1 MWRSKRKTSDFGSE
15 IQAHIELET
24 DRLVEEGLSYEEA
37 RSAARRAFGNVTLA
51 QERFYEAGRWA
62 WWDRLRQDIGFCA
75 RMLRKSPAFTVV
87 AVGTMALGIGAATA
101 IFSVVNATLL
111 SPLPYPHAEELVSIQ
126 DDLPG
131 NGASDVG
138 LSQPEW
144 QDLQHSGIFQYSSPG
159 WYDENNLTGASQPAR
174 VSLTIVAPDY
184 FALLGV
190 KPELGRAFDP
200 HNYSPGFV
208 GEVLI
213 SDGLWKRSFGGDPHI
228 IGKTLRMDTDEYQVV
243 GVMPPSFHTPARTPE
258 ERNTEVWAAT
268 SFYGAPL
275 LDHPLRNRRNLPEAI
290 ARLKPGLTLA
300 EAQSRVDALV
310 ASLKQQYPGDYPA
323 QAGWRIRLVPLK
335 EVVVGNV
342 GRSLVLLLGAVG
354 LVLLIGCVNIANL
367 LLARAS
373 TRRREM
379 ALRQALGAARGRLVQ
394 QLLTE
399 SVVLSLLGGGAG
411 LALLV
416 AMQHSLVRLVPDT
429 VPRLSEVSISWG
441 VLGFALLS
449 SLAAGVIFGLAPAF
463 QAGRSEVVGALKEAA
478 RGSTGS
484 GEQAR
489 TRRALVVTEFAL
501 ALVLMTAACL
511 LLRSFRDLLQA
522 PLGFDATRAMTVRT
536 RLPYPNN
543 PKLDRYATA
552 AGEAPFVRELLRR
565 AASLPGVEEAAL
577 GDSGAIPLDQS
588 QKDLNLLA
596 AGHFFFRIE
605 GRDGEDN
612 QVPWA
617 ERVMVTPNYFHLLR
631 IPLLRGRLFNDVDD
645 DKAPQVA
652 VVDESFA
659 RTYWPGED
667 AVGKRFRRD
676 RAGDPWVTVI
686 GVVANARTDSLAQA
700 AAPQIYVSLYQVPTH
715 HLALFLRGQLDPGT
729 IPEEARQTVQSVD
742 PTLPVFGAHT
752 IEETVSASLSQRRF
766 SLQMVALFALT
777 ALLLTAIGIYGVI
790 SYTVSA
796 RTHEI
801 GIRVAL
807 GARRSDIQAMVLGQ
821 GIKLALLG
829 AAIGIAAALVV
840 SQLMAGVLYGVRPGD
855 PATFLVVSA
864 VLFAVALAACYL
876 PARRAV
882 QVDPL
887 VALRSE

>member
-1 MWRSKRKTSDFGSE
+1 MARRKPTDFRSE
-15 IQAHIELET
+15 IESHIELEA
-24 DRLVEEGLSYEEA
+24 DRLVEQGLSRED
-37 RSAARRAFGNVTLA
+37 ARRAAKRTFGNLALA
-51 QERFYEAGRWA
+51 QERFYEARRWL
-62 WWDRLRQDIGFCA
+62 WWDRLRQDIRFCA
-75 RMLRKSPAFTVV
+75 RMLRKSPAFTLV
-87 AVGTMALGIGAATA
+87 AVVTMALGIGTTTA

-111 SPLPYPHAEELVSIQ
+111 SPLPYPQPQELVSIQ

-131 NGASDVG
+131 NGANDVG

-144 QDLQHSGIFQYSSPG
+144 QDLQRSGIFEYVSPG

-174 VSLTIVAPDY
+174 VSLLIVAPDY

-190 KPELGRAFDP
+190 KPQLGRAFDP
-200 HNYSPGFV
+200 RNYSPGFV
-208 GEVLI
+208 GEVVI

-228 IGKTLRMDTDEYQVV
+228 VGRTLRMDTDEYQVV
-243 GVMPPSFHTPARTPE
+243 GVMPPGFHTPARTPE

-275 LDHPLRNRRNLPEAI
+275 QDVPPRNRRNLPEAI
-290 ARLKPGLTLA
+290 GRIKPGLTLA

-310 ASLKQQYPGDYPA
+310 ASLQREYPGDYPA
-323 QAGWRIRLVPLK
+323 HTRWRIRLLPLK
-335 EVVVGNV
+335 DVVVGNV
-342 GRSLVLLLGAVG
+342 GRSLVLLLGAVV
-354 LVLLIGCVNIANL
+354 LVLLIGCVNLANL

-379 ALRQALGAARGRLVQ
+379 ALRQALGAARGRLIR

-399 SVVLSLLGGGAG
+399 SVMLSLLGGAAG
-411 LALLV
+411 LLLLF
-416 AMQHSLVRLVPDT
+416 ATQHSLVRWVPDS

-441 VLGFALLS
+441 VLAFALLS
-449 SLAAGVIFGLAPAF
+449 SLLAGGIFGLAPAF
-463 QAGRSEVVGALKEAA
+463 HASRIDLVRTLKEAA
-478 RGSTGS
+478 RGSTGP

-489 TRRALVVTEFAL
+489 ARRALVVAEFAL

-511 LLRSFRDLLQA
+511 LLRSFWELLKA
-522 PLGFDATRAMTVRT
+522 PLGFDATQAMTVRT

-552 AGEAPFVRELLRR
+552 AQEAPFVRELLRGAR
-565 AASLPGVEEAAL
+565 MLPGVEEAAL

-596 AGHFFFRIE
+596 SGRFFFRLE
-605 GRDGEDN
+605 GRDGEGH

-617 ERVMVTPNYFHLLR
+617 ERVMVTPSYFHVLR
-631 IPLLRGRLFNDVDD
+631 IPLLRGRMFNDADD
-645 DKAPQVA
+645 DKAPLVA

-659 RTYWPGED
+659 RSYWPNED

-676 RAGDPWVTVI
+676 RAGSPWETVV

-700 AAPQIYVSLYQVPTH
+700 AAPQIYVSLFQVGTH
-715 HLALFLRGQLDPGT
+715 HIAIFLRGQLDPSAT
-729 IPEEARQTVQSVD
+729 PEQVRQMVQSVD

-752 IEETVSASLSQRRF
+752 IEETVAASLSQRRF
-766 SLQMVALFALT
+766 SLQMVALFAAT

-790 SYTVSA
+790 SYMVSA

-807 GARRSDIQAMVLGQ
+807 GATRTNIQRLVLAQ
-821 GIKLALLG
+821 GLGLALLG
-829 AAIGIAAALVV
+829 AAIGTAVALLV
-840 SQLMAGVLYGVRPGD
+840 SHLMAGVLYGVRPSD
-855 PATFLVVSA
+855 PATFLAVSG
-864 VLFAVALAACYL
+864 VLLLVALLACYL

-882 QVDPL
+882 RVDPL